1 MIRRW
6 QPLACLALVA
16 GTTSCIDLSV
26 DPAEVASIEFVA
38 PANPSLVRGDT
49 LVDTL
54 GRADRLVARV
64 YTADGDLVADA
75 PVYFVATD
83 TLVKVVNGNRIVA
96 ADTTGTSKVYAVS
109 GQLQSIARS
118 LSIIRRPDSIAFNG
132 TGPDT
137 LRLRPPTAGTAID
150 TSKSVAVTVRAGT
163 GSATPVRVK
172 FELLRRG
179 VLLAPGDT
187 GTYALV
193 SSGRAYPRS
202 TPPMGAESRRASCA
216 CAPRPARRSPTPSW
230 CARRSRWAG
239 RSRTS
244 RRSAPS

>member
-83 TLVKVVNGNRIVA
+83 TLVKVVNR
-96 ADTTGTSKVYAVS
+96 
-109 GQLQSIARS
+109 
-118 LSIIRRPDSIAFNG
+118 
-132 TGPDT
+132 
-137 LRLRPPTAGTAID
+137 
-150 TSKSVAVTVRAGT
+150 
-163 GSATPVRVK
+163 
-172 FELLRRG
+172 E
-179 VLLAPGDT
+179 
-187 GTYALV
+187 
-193 SSGRAYPRS
+193 
-202 TPPMGAESRRASCA
+202 
-216 CAPRPARRSPTPSW
+216 
-230 CARRSRWAG
+230 
-239 RSRTS
+239 
-244 RRSAPS
+244 